1 MGAYVFRL
9 WRTGIGADD
18 KSRQRANQFL
28 TFSKKLL
35 TNRLPCDIITA
46 RCMAVDSHAMLH
58 GGIAQLG
65 ERLNGIQEV
74 RGSTPLISTSIGS
87 GLLSVDKSSD
97 LCLYRIRRPY
107 FPEDLPLPI
116 ARFRLLL
123 GNLYAKKFSDFS
135 GNPLLFCRMCA
146 IILALHRG
154 IAQLVEYRSPKPWV
168 AGSNPPAPAK
178 KKPQALPVAFSWQEA
193 RETKGTA
200 KMVYSCAITGAIKM
214 KKMPHEL

>member
-1 MGAYVFRL
+1 
-9 WRTGIGADD
+9 
-18 KSRQRANQFL
+18 
-28 TFSKKLL
+28 
-35 TNRLPCDIITA
+35 
-46 RCMAVDSHAMLH
+46 MAVDRHAMLH

-74 RGSTPLISTSIGS
+74 RGSTPLISTSTES

-97 LCLYRIRRPY
+97 FCLYRIRRPY
-107 FPEDLPLPI
+107 FSEDLPLPI

-135 GNPLLFCRMCA
+135 GNPLLFYRMCA

>member
-1 MGAYVFRL
+1 
-9 WRTGIGADD
+9 
-18 KSRQRANQFL
+18 
-28 TFSKKLL
+28 
-35 TNRLPCDIITA
+35 
-46 RCMAVDSHAMLH
+46 MAVDSHAMLH

-97 LCLYRIRRPY
+97 FCLYRIRRPY

-116 ARFRLLL
+116 ARFRILL

-168 AGSNPPAPAK
+168 AGSNPPAPAMLCG
-178 KKPQALPVAFSWQEA
+178 QNRSA
-193 RETKGTA
+193 RENKRKREISKDFSRFFVPEFFRSFIDPFCPFQCCVRTRT
-200 KMVYSCAITGAIKM
+200 
-214 KKMPHEL
+214 H

>member
-1 MGAYVFRL
+1 
-9 WRTGIGADD
+9 
-18 KSRQRANQFL
+18 
-28 TFSKKLL
+28 
-35 TNRLPCDIITA
+35 
-46 RCMAVDSHAMLH
+46 MLH

-97 LCLYRIRRPY
+97 FCLYRIRRPY

-116 ARFRLLL
+116 ARFRILL

-168 AGSNPPAPAK
+168 AGSNPPAPAMLCGQNRSARGKQPFGKPNSGKTGDFERFLPFFSSLLFSK
-178 KKPQALPVAFSWQEA
+178 KYRSIFQTIRNTVNCSTANLKTKPNCSKHFRMSRKNCLKSSAPQKS
-193 RETKGTA
+193 
-200 KMVYSCAITGAIKM
+200 S
-214 KKMPHEL
+214 

>member
-1 MGAYVFRL
+1 MHYNVSVRDSNNLLGAL
-9 WRTGIGADD
+9 
-18 KSRQRANQFL
+18 
-28 TFSKKLL
+28 
-35 TNRLPCDIITA
+35 
-46 RCMAVDSHAMLH
+46 
-58 GGIAQLG
+58 AQLVV
-65 ERLNGIQEV
+65 RNVRNVEV

-168 AGSNPPAPAK
+168 AGSNPPAPAMLCV
-178 KKPQALPVAFSWQEA
+178 QN
-193 RETKGTA
+193 
-200 KMVYSCAITGAIKM
+200 
-214 KKMPHEL
+214 